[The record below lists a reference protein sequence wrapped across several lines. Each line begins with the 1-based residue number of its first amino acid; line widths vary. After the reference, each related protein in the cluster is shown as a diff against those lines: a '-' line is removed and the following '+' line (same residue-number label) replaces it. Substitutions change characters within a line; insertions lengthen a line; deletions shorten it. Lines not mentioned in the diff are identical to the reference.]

1 MKSRPHSD
9 SSDLRVPPHPR
20 QPNRT
25 LLWIS
30 ILALAG
36 WGAFLLLTA
45 LRVVSRTVLR
55 ERRGP

>member
-45 LRVVSRTVLR
+45 LRVV
-55 ERRGP
+55 